1 MSSIHLSLM
10 SGFIQKMVK
19 VCNSLKKKSFN
30 TFKQHL
36 VQLKQLYFNLHRRQ
50 FHQNIALLSLIKISN

>member
-10 SGFIQKMVK
+10 SVSIQKMVK
-19 VCNSLKKKSFN
+19 VCNSLKTMSFS

-36 VQLKQLYFNLHRRQ
+36 MQIKQLFFNLRRRQ